1 MEAFAPKFEKAKFL
15 RAGMNISFVSRS
27 PFFEYFQLMTTYL
40 KKATLSISTT
50 NFFKRYFMRA
60 IVFFIYDSS

>member
-50 NFFKRYFMRA
+50 NFF
-60 IVFFIYDSS
+60 